1 MAYSDFKREFD
12 LFMLTNWTETPIYD
26 YLNRADNN
34 PSLGTEFISYYP
46 SYIGD
51 STNSISQG
59 PHCILTQIGITFGIF
74 VPSMTGVDR
83 AIQLSE
89 ILKDFL
95 QGERLP
101 ENIEI
106 FDSEGP
112 MFGNKPDD
120 RFSGKFFKSELNF
133 AIEHRYFKQ

>member
-26 YLNRADNN
+26 FLNKADTD

-46 SYIGD
+46 SFIGD
-51 STNSISQG
+51 STQSISQG
-59 PHCILTQIGITFGIF
+59 GHCILTQIGLTIAIF
-74 VPSMTGVDR
+74 VPTMTGVDR
-83 AIQLSE
+83 TIVLSE
-89 ILKDFL
+89 LLKNFL

-101 ENIEI
+101 DNIEI

-112 MFGNKPDD
+112 MFGEGPDK
-120 RFSGKFFKSELNF
+120 RFSGKFFRSDMQF
-133 AIEHRYFKQ
+133 MIEHRYNKI